1 MSLYVSNLE
10 GPSEPRKGSYNEEIG
25 IDIDGDIVTSAPGG
39 GDYYDYDLLTRP
51 SVSGSGIIIPPADDG
66 FPQRSDYTNEPDQNR
81 QFFNADGTLK
91 RREDGM
97 ADAFRLKSF
106 VEDDQS
112 GSLNT
117 MLGDV
122 NNGRLNDIKVV
133 QDITVPENTDIVIKK
148 DNNDTSIKGIL
159 ENNSINDIFF
169 SEMNTKVVQ
178 DTIRYKV
185 HRNTQQVISEQSSS
199 DLFIIMRS
207 IMLQFANFRT
217 DVDNIVGEVR
227 RLNSKVVEY
236 SVENI
241 SSNVKQHQGYI
252 DDLSKLP
259 SPMDLP
265 VSHNKRS
272 FTYDISNL
280 L

>member
-10 GPSEPRKGSYNEEIG
+10 GPSEPRRGGYNEEVG
-25 IDIDGDIVTSAPGG
+25 IDIDGAIVSSAPGG
-39 GDYYDYDLLTRP
+39 GNYYDYDLLTRP

-66 FPQRSDYTNEPDQNR
+66 FPSVDDYVVNPDGSKAR
-81 QFFNADGTLK
+81 AGM
-91 RREDGM
+91 EDVSYRKDFLSG
-97 ADAFRLKSF
+97 
-106 VEDDQS
+106 DQS
-112 GSLNT
+112 GSLDT
-117 MLGDV
+117 MMGGV
-122 NNGRLNDIKVV
+122 NNGRMSDVNVV
-133 QDITVPENTDIVIKK
+133 KDVSVPEGTDIIIKK
-148 DNNDTSIKGIL
+148 DNNESSIKGIL
-159 ENNSINDIFF
+159 EPNSINDIFF
-169 SEMNTKVVQ
+169 SETNMKVVQ

-185 HRNTQQVISEQSSS
+185 HQNTEQVISDQSAN

-217 DVDNIVGEVR
+217 GVDNIVDEVR
-227 RLNSKVVEY
+227 RLNAKVVEY

-252 DDLSKLP
+252 SDLSKLP
-259 SPMDLP
+259 TPMDMP
-265 VSHNKRS
+265 VYHNKRN

>member
-1 MSLYVSNLE
+1 MSLYASNSGARE
-10 GPSEPRKGSYNEEIG
+10 GEYNEEIG
-25 IDIDGDIVTSAPGG
+25 IDIDGETVSAAPDGRG
-39 GDYYDYDLLTRP
+39 SYYDYDLLTRP

-66 FPQRSDYTNEPDQNR
+66 FPKRSDYTNEADQNR

-112 GSLNT
+112 ASLDT
-117 MLGDV
+117 QIGDV
-122 NNGRLNDIKVV
+122 NNGRLSDIKVV
-133 QDITVPENTDIVIKK
+133 GEISVPEGTDIVIKK
-148 DNNDTSIKGIL
+148 DNTDTSIKGIL
-159 ENNSINDIFF
+159 EQNSINDIFF

-185 HRNTQQVISEQSSS
+185 HQNTQQVISEQSRN

-217 DVDNIVGEVR
+217 GVDNIVDEVR
-227 RLNSKVVEY
+227 RLNEMVVEY

-241 SSNVKQHQGYI
+241 TSNVKQHQGYI
-252 DDLSKLP
+252 KDLSKLP
-259 SPMDLP
+259 TPLDNP
-265 VSHNKRS
+265 VYHNKRS

>member
-1 MSLYVSNLE
+1 MSLYASNSGARE
-10 GPSEPRKGSYNEEIG
+10 GEYNEEIG
-25 IDIDGDIVTSAPGG
+25 IDIDGATVSAAPDGRG
-39 GDYYDYDLLTRP
+39 SYYDYDLLTRP

-66 FPQRSDYTNEPDQNR
+66 FPKRSDYTNEADQNR

-97 ADAFRLKSF
+97 ADAFRLKSS

-112 GSLNT
+112 ASLDT
-117 MLGDV
+117 QIGDV
-122 NNGRLNDIKVV
+122 NNGRMSDIKVV
-133 QDITVPENTDIVIKK
+133 QEISVPEGTDIVIKK
-148 DNNDTSIKGIL
+148 DNTDTSIKGIL
-159 ENNSINDIFF
+159 EQNSINDIFF

-185 HRNTQQVISEQSSS
+185 HQNTQQVISEQSTN

-217 DVDNIVGEVR
+217 GVDNIVDEVR
-227 RLNSKVVEY
+227 RLNEMVVEY

-241 SSNVKQHQGYI
+241 TSNVKQHQGYI
-252 DDLSKLP
+252 KDISKLP
-259 SPMDLP
+259 TPLDNP
-265 VSHNKRS
+265 VYHNKRS

>member
-1 MSLYVSNLE
+1 MSLYVSE
-10 GPSEPRKGSYNEEIG
+10 SGARAGSYNEEVG
-25 IDIDGDIVTSAPGG
+25 IDIDGAIVSSAPGG
-39 GDYYDYDLLTRP
+39 GNYYDYDLLTRP
-51 SVSGSGIIIPPADDG
+51 SVSGSGIIIPPANDG
-66 FPQRSDYTNEPDQNR
+66 FPRRSDYTNKPDQNR

-97 ADAFRLKSF
+97 ADAFRLKSS

-112 GSLNT
+112 ASLDT
-117 MLGDV
+117 QIGDV
-122 NNGRLNDIKVV
+122 NNGRMNDIKVV
-133 QDITVPENTDIVIKK
+133 QEVSVPEGTDIVIKK
-148 DNNDTSIKGIL
+148 DNTDTSIKGIL
-159 ENNSINDIFF
+159 EQNSINDIFF

-185 HRNTQQVISEQSSS
+185 HQNTQQVISEQSTN
-199 DLFIIMRS
+199 DLYIIMRS

-217 DVDNIVGEVR
+217 DVDNIVDEIR
-227 RLNSKVVEY
+227 SLNEKVVEY

-241 SSNVKQHQGYI
+241 TSNVKQHQGYI
-252 DDLSKLP
+252 EHLSKLP
-259 SPMDLP
+259 TPLDMP
-265 VSHNKRS
+265 VYHNKRN